1 MSESVLI
8 GISVGPGDPELITLK
23 SLRWLQRAEVVCL
36 PVSRPGQPSLAGR
49 IAAPHLQPTQ
59 QVLELVYPTDGRS
72 AHELEARWTA
82 NAKVIASSLFQAHYA
97 AFLTEGDPMLY
108 STFVHTLAALRSE
121 HPEIKVEIVPGV
133 SAVTAAAAA
142 SQTPLAVGDDGLAIL
157 PASAPRE
164 QLRTALQSYDTVVLL
179 KLSAGLDRAL
189 DLLEEA
195 GRIDQAVWVRRCGQ
209 PEQEIL
215 ADVHQLRGKAVDYF
229 SLLIVSRSRR

>member
-8 GISVGPGDPELITLK
+8 GIGVGPGDPELITLK
-23 SLRWLQRAEVVCL
+23 GLRWLQRAEVVCL

-108 STFVHTLAALRSE
+108 STFVQDRKSTRLNSSHVK
-121 HPEIKVEIVPGV
+121 I
-133 SAVTAAAAA
+133 
-142 SQTPLAVGDDGLAIL
+142 
-157 PASAPRE
+157 
-164 QLRTALQSYDTVVLL
+164 SY
-179 KLSAGLDRAL
+179 
-189 DLLEEA
+189 
-195 GRIDQAVWVRRCGQ
+195 
-209 PEQEIL
+209 
-215 ADVHQLRGKAVDYF
+215 
-229 SLLIVSRSRR
+229 